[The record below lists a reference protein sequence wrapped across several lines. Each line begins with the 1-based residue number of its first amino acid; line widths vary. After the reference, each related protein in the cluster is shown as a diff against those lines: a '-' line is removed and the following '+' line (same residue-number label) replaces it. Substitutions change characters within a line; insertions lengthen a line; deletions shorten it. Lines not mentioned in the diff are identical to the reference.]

1 MARPTKAQTF
11 MAIAETWAKRATCS
25 ARVQVGAVLV
35 DTHDRVVASGY
46 NGSPRNL
53 PHCDDVGCL
62 KDGHGHCLRVVHA
75 EANAILQCA
84 ASGANS
90 DGTTLYVTHWP
101 CTRCA
106 VLIIQAG
113 IKKVIWKE
121 PYGSG
126 NEVVISQRLFD
137 EAGVEVKHYEG

>member
-25 ARVQVGAVLV
+25 ARVQVGAVIV
-35 DTHDRVVASGY
+35 DKHDRVIASGY
-46 NGSPRNL
+46 NGSPRGL

-62 KDGHGHCLRVVHA
+62 KDHHGHCLRVVHA
-75 EANAILQCA
+75 EANAIVQCA
-84 ASGANS
+84 ASGAVS
-90 DGTTLYVTHWP
+90 EDTTLYVTHWP

-113 IKKVIWKE
+113 IRRFVWKE
-121 PYGSG
+121 AYGPT
-126 NEVVISQRLFD
+126 EEIAITARLLD
-137 EAGVEVKHYEG
+137 EAGVVTERYKE